1 MNETDR
7 MARLTSAVDVA
18 RQAYRALAQHP
29 ELPSDRELAR
39 SGEYRSLLH
48 AGALIRTFGNRA
60 LFLATQTRLYADD
73 PALSARAARDLER
86 LWAGLADWPMAEPP
100 HTLH

>member
-7 MARLTSAVDVA
+7 MERLTSAVDVA

-39 SGEYRSLLH
+39 SGDYRSLLH
-48 AGALIRTFGNRA
+48 AGALIRTFGSRA
-60 LFLATQTRLYADD
+60 MFVATQTQLYADD
-73 PALSARAARDLER
+73 PDLSARASHDLAR
-86 LWAGLADWPMAEPP
+86 LWAGLADWPVAEPP
-100 HTLH
+100 RTLH

>member
-18 RQAYRALAQHP
+18 RQAYRALALHP

-48 AGALIRTFGNRA
+48 AGALIRTFGSRA
-60 LFLATQTRLYADD
+60 MFLATRTRLYADD

-86 LWAGLADWPMAEPP
+86 LWAGLAEWPVAEPP

>member
-1 MNETDR
+1 MNDTDR

-39 SGEYRSLLH
+39 SGEYRSLLQ
-48 AGALIRTFGNRA
+48 AGTQIRLSASRDEFV
-60 LFLATQTRLYADD
+60 ATQTRLYTDD

-86 LWAGLADWPMAEPP
+86 LWAGLADWPVAEPP

>member
-1 MNETDR
+1 MNDADR
-7 MARLTSAVDVA
+7 GFRLAQAVEVA
-18 RQAYRALAQHP
+18 REAYRALAQHP

-48 AGALIRTFGNRA
+48 AGAQIRMCASRDMFV
-60 LFLATQTRLYADD
+60 ATQTRLYADD

-86 LWAGLADWPMAEPP
+86 LWAGLVDWPVTEPP